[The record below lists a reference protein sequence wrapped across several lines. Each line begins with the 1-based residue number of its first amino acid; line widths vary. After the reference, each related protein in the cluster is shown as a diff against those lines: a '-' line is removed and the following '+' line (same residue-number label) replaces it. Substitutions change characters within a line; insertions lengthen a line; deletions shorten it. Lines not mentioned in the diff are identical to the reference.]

1 MQWIIE
7 GGFVMYPLLMCS
19 VIALAVIIERAIS
32 LRRKHVIKPE
42 LVRLIQDIRD
52 VGDVPMAF
60 SKCQVIKGPFSNVI
74 KHTLINLHLSWEEK
88 LHEIQVAGREEAKYL
103 EKNLNVLEIL
113 ASVSPLLGLL
123 GTILGLDKIF
133 EVIAQVGLGEPK
145 VFSGGIAQA
154 LRTTILGLTIA
165 IPTSVAA
172 SFFDRKVD
180 SMVNEMERLS
190 TILLNKLYAS
200 KVRMERAGRL
210 EEFKVRV
217 PGEKS
222 K

>member
-19 VIALAVIIERAIS
+19 VIAMAVIIERAIS
-32 LRRKHVIKPE
+32 LRRRQVIKPE

-60 SKCQVIKGPFSNVI
+60 SKCQVIKGPFSNLI
-74 KHTLINLHLSWEEK
+74 KHTLMNLHLSWEEK
-88 LHEIQVAGREEAKYL
+88 LHEIEVAGREESKYL
-103 EKNLNVLEIL
+103 ERNLNILEIL
-113 ASVSPLLGLL
+113 ATVSPLLGLL
-123 GTILGLDKIF
+123 GTILGLDQIF
-133 EVIAQVGLGEPK
+133 EVIAKVGLGEPR

-154 LRTTILGLTIA
+154 LRTTIMGLAVA

-172 SFFDRKVD
+172 SFFDRKVE

-200 KVRMERAGRL
+200 KVRMERGGRL
-210 EEFKVRV
+210 EEFKMRG
-217 PGEKS
+217 PGEKV
-222 K
+222 